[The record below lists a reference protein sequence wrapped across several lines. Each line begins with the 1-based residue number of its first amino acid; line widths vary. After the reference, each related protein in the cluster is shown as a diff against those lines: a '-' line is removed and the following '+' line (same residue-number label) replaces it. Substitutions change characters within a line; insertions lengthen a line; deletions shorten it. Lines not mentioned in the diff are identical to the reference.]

1 MQEALGMIETRGL
14 VGAVEALDAM
24 VKSANVRLV
33 ERKISGGG
41 LVTIM
46 VEGDVGAVKAAVDA
60 GTAAASILGTVVS
73 THVIARPDNE
83 TAKLWAS
90 KAAPNA
96 DDISAPQVEQAEPTA
111 LAADG
116 EALSGEQ

>member
-14 VGAVEALDAM
+14 VGSVEALDAM

-33 ERKISGGG
+33 GRKLSGGG
-41 LVTIM
+41 LVTVM

-60 GTAAASILGTVVS
+60 GVAAASILGTVVS

-83 TAKLWAS
+83 TAKITKDRVDKVVDKPAL
-90 KAAPNA
+90 KNVENAP
-96 DDISAPQVEQAEPTA
+96 SEEYGETTEQE
-111 LAADG
+111 
-116 EALSGEQ
+116 

>member
-24 VKSANVRLV
+24 VKSAAVRLV
-33 ERKISGGG
+33 GRKLSGGG
-41 LVTIM
+41 LVTVM

-73 THVIARPDNE
+73 THVIPRPDDEVAKILNE
-83 TAKLWAS
+83 TAPENPS
-90 KAAPNA
+90 PVCE
-96 DDISAPQVEQAEPTA
+96 ISETPSDAEKG
-111 LAADG
+111 G
-116 EALSGEQ
+116 E